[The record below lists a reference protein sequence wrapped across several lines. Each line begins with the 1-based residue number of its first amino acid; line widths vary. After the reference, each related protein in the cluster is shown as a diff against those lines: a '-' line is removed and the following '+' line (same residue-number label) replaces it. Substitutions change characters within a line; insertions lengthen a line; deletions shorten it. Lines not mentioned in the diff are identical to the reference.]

1 MMQRR
6 FRLRVGDTV
15 RGEGDNAVRRVN
27 VELSE
32 VPWRRR
38 WSLLSRRG
46 HGDLGSWMVV
56 GKCAIRNPKSQEWA

>member
-56 GKCAIRNPKSQEWA
+56 IVPVFLVKFNINTK